1 MKRVKYN
8 NLLFYYVAKRNSVA
22 FFPVLLYLGAMDFNA
37 LISETAGQLEE
48 SIRNKYH
55 VEIND
60 ELGFTGR
67 KGVYDILDNL
77 LSILFPGCYCD
88 DKIREAEML
97 SFLNERLRYVSYM
110 FMRFLKDC
118 LKYNCTLANGCD
130 GCSCEKRAEQV
141 MEALFKALPQIR
153 ATLITDIEAA
163 KKGDPAAESL
173 DEIVFSYPF
182 LEAIA
187 THRIAH
193 VLYKEQVPII
203 PRMMSERAHSR
214 TGIDI
219 HPGATIGESFFI
231 DHGTGVVIGE
241 TTTIGNRVK
250 LYQGVTL
257 GALSPFDR
265 QGAPLTGKKRHPDI
279 QDDVI
284 IYANATILGGDT
296 VIGKG
301 SIIGGNTWITK
312 SVPPNSLIYNTK
324 E

>member
-1 MKRVKYN
+1 
-8 NLLFYYVAKRNSVA
+8 
-22 FFPVLLYLGAMDFNA
+22 
-37 LISETAGQLEE
+37 
-48 SIRNKYH
+48 
-55 VEIND
+55 
-60 ELGFTGR
+60 
-67 KGVYDILDNL
+67 
-77 LSILFPGCYCD
+77 
-88 DKIREAEML
+88 
-97 SFLNERLRYVSYM
+97 
-110 FMRFLKDC
+110 
-118 LKYNCTLANGCD
+118 
-130 GCSCEKRAEQV
+130 RAAQV

-193 VLYKEQVPII
+193 ELYKENVPII

-250 LYQGVTL
+250 IYQGVTL
-257 GALSPFDR
+257 GALSPFDS
-265 QGAPLTGKKRHPDI
+265 QGAPLIGKKRHPDI

-284 IYANATILGGDT
+284 IYANATILGGNT

>member
-1 MKRVKYN
+1 
-8 NLLFYYVAKRNSVA
+8 
-22 FFPVLLYLGAMDFNA
+22 MDINA

-48 SIRNKYH
+48 SIKNKYH

-88 DKIREAEML
+88 DKIRENEML

-118 LKYNCTLANGCD
+118 
-130 GCSCEKRAEQV
+130 SCEKRAQQV
-141 MEALFKALPQIR
+141 MESRFKALPRIR

-193 VLYKEQVPII
+193 ELYKENVPII

-250 LYQGVTL
+250 IYQGVTL

-265 QGAPLTGKKRHPDI
+265 QGTPLIGKKRHPDI

-324 E
+324 D

>member
-1 MKRVKYN
+1 
-8 NLLFYYVAKRNSVA
+8 
-22 FFPVLLYLGAMDFNA
+22 MDFNN
-37 LISETAGQLEE
+37 IIVETASELEE
-48 SIRNKYH
+48 SIKNKYH
-55 VEIND
+55 VEISD

-67 KGVYDILDNL
+67 KGVYDVLDNL

-88 DKIREAEML
+88 DKIRENEMG

-118 LKYNCTLANGCD
+118 LRYNCKEAKCNSCN
-130 GCSCEKRAEQV
+130 CSDRAEEV
-141 MEALFKALPQIR
+141 LCSLFKALPKVR
-153 ATLITDIEAA
+153 ATLITDINAA

-193 VLYKEQVPII
+193 ILYNEKVPII
-203 PRMMSERAHSR
+203 PRMMSERAHSK

-250 LYQGVTL
+250 IYQGVTL
-257 GALSPFDR
+257 GALSPFDS

-284 IYANATILGGDT
+284 IYANATILGGNT
-296 VIGKG
+296 VIGQG
-301 SIIGGNTWITK
+301 SIIGGNTWITH
-312 SVPPNSLIYNTK
+312 SVPPHSMIYNSK
-324 E
+324 S

>member
-1 MKRVKYN
+1 MVAIF
-8 NLLFYYVAKRNSVA
+8 LF
-22 FFPVLLYLGAMDFNA
+22 LLYSQTMDFNA
-37 LISETAGQLEE
+37 LISETAGKLEE
-48 SIRNKYH
+48 SIKNQYH

-67 KGVYDILDNL
+67 QGVYDILDCL
-77 LSILFPGCYCD
+77 LSVLFPGCYCD
-88 DKIREAEML
+88 DKIRENEML
-97 SFLNERLRYVSYM
+97 SFLNEKLRYISYM

-118 LKYNCTLANGCD
+118 LKYNCSMSCQVNNCT
-130 GCSCEKRAEQV
+130 CEKRAEQV
-141 MEALFKALPQIR
+141 MEALFKALPEIR
-153 ATLITDIEAA
+153 ALLITDINAA

-193 VLYKEQVPII
+193 VLYKENVPII
-203 PRMMSERAHSR
+203 PRMMSERAHSK

-250 LYQGVTL
+250 IYQGVTL
-257 GALSPFDR
+257 GALSPFDS
-265 QGAPLTGKKRHPDI
+265 QGAPLSGKKRHPDI

-284 IYANATILGGDT
+284 IYANATILGGST

-312 SVPPNSLIYNTK
+312 SVPPNSMIYNTK

>member
-1 MKRVKYN
+1 MYRKN
-8 NLLFYYVAKRNSVA
+8 TVAI
-22 FFPVLLYLGAMDFNA
+22 FTFLIYPQAMDINA

-48 SIRNKYH
+48 SIKNKYH

-88 DKIREAEML
+88 DKIRENEML

-130 GCSCEKRAEQV
+130 GCSCEKRADQV

-193 VLYKEQVPII
+193 ELYKENVPII

-250 LYQGVTL
+250 IYQGVTL

-265 QGAPLTGKKRHPDI
+265 QGAPLSGKKRHPDI

-324 E
+324 D

>member
-1 MKRVKYN
+1 MERVKYN